1 MQHLPVLGVERHALT
16 LQRDLSLAGVA
27 ADGEDDCV
35 ELVHELGAVI
45 ILGGRKVLY
54 LLDHDGDTLPDKV
67 DAVLLHALREIWP
80 PSASLNKTPC
90 SHHLS
95 VETAS

>member
-35 ELVHELGAVI
+35 EL
-45 ILGGRKVLY
+45 VLY